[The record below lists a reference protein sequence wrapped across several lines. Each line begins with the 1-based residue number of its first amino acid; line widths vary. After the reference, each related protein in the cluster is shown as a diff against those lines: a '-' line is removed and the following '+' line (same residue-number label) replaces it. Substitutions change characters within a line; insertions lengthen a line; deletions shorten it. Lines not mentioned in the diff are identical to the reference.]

1 MEQAT
6 QFVQQNSSILSTV
19 AFLVVILVILY
30 VVYTYLYPADDPTYT
45 QFLRGEADARKP
57 IAMDKR

>member
-30 VVYTYLYPADDPTYT
+30 VVYTYLYPADDPT
-45 QFLRGEADARKP
+45 
-57 IAMDKR
+57 

>member
-19 AFLVVILVILY
+19 AFLVGIRVLLY
-30 VVYTYLYPADDPTYT
+30 VVKTNLYPPHDPT
-45 QFLRGEADARKP
+45 
-57 IAMDKR
+57 